1 MCIRASFRRLFGRAA
16 HLLDLGVH
24 RLDEIGADLPR
35 VLVRDPPHRR
45 AQPLALLGRPP
56 TPSRRTAPRRA
67 RGLSPAF
74 TCPCPPAPPRASART
89 PRARSPSPPPP
100 PSSG

>member
-45 AQPLALLGRPP
+45 AHPLELLGRDLRP
-56 TPSRRTAPRRA
+56 
-67 RGLSPAF
+67 L
-74 TCPCPPAPPRASART
+74 
-89 PRARSPSPPPP
+89 PPPP
-100 PSSG
+100 PSAPRPAGGSRSNAAGAISVTSTPSFLRNSSASASFSCDT